1 MILVVGASGD
11 LGGLIARTLLDDGQ
25 PVRILVRD
33 GSSFDALVAAGA
45 EAVTGDLKDP
55 ETLNAACAGA
65 DAIVTTA
72 NSIGRGGEDTIESVD
87 RIGNRNLVDAAV
99 RRDVRRF
106 VFVSSLG
113 AEAHSPSPFL
123 QAKGET
129 EQRLRDSAM
138 AWTILQPNVFMDILI
153 PALVGYP
160 ALNNQPVTL
169 VGEGRRRHS
178 LVARRDVAAYAAAAL
193 ARQDAEGQT
202 LLIAGPEA
210 ISWRDIVATFEREL
224 GRELVIR
231 SVAPGEPV
239 VGLPE
244 MASQLLA
251 ALDTYDSPL
260 DITELTDSYAVTPTT
275 VADFVRD
282 FVTASPAAAQPN
294 A

>member
-11 LGGLIARTLLDDGQ
+11 LGGLIARMLLDEGQ

-33 GSSFDALVAAGA
+33 GSSYDTLVAAGA
-45 EAVTGDLKDP
+45 EAVSGDLKEPD
-55 ETLNAACAGA
+55 TLNAACDGA

-87 RIGNRNLVDAAV
+87 RIGNRNLVNAAV
-99 RRDVRRF
+99 TANVRRF
-106 VFVSSLG
+106 VLISALG
-113 AEAHSPSPFL
+113 ADAHSPSPFL

-129 EQRLRDSAM
+129 EQRLRDSAI

-169 VGEGRRRHS
+169 VGEGHRRHS
-178 LVARRDVAAYAAAAL
+178 FVARRDVAAYAAAAL
-193 ARQDAEGQT
+193 GRQDAEGQT

-210 ISWRDIVATFEREL
+210 ISWRDIVATFERVL
-224 GRELVIR
+224 DRDLTVRTI
-231 SVAPGEPV
+231 APGEPV
-239 VGLPE
+239 AGLPE
-244 MASQLLA
+244 MGSQLLA

-260 DITELTDSYAVTPTT
+260 DITELADTYDVTPTT
-275 VADFVRD
+275 VTDFVRD
-282 FVTASPAAAQPN
+282 FVAASPAAAQPN
-294 A
+294 G